1 MNRLRAP
8 ICSPSFSP
16 DSLFMRDTVR
26 FCLASLLTPVWLAAL
41 LVLFLLAPPSLAQP
55 VIDADSRASGDTLTL
70 DAAVQEAL
78 GSNYQIRIARN
89 EAAVAENN
97 ATLGNAGFLPV
108 LTADGQASQSLASS
122 TQEFG
127 DTRQTQSGVVST
139 DYNAG
144 AEARWTLFDGFRRT
158 ATYDQ
163 LQAQEQQQAARS
175 IEQIEQ
181 EVAAVVV
188 AYSDVA
194 RLQQQVTV
202 FDEAVSISEERLR
215 IARLRKDLGSASDLE
230 VRQAQVDLNTDR
242 ADRLRAQAD
251 LSNARAQLAQQLGM
265 DRAPTAD
272 LAVSVEADIATD
284 LQEER
289 LRAIAE
295 QQSPA
300 VVQAERAVDVAEKD
314 VAITRG
320 DWFPALDLFGGY
332 SYSRTE
338 GGAGFL
344 RFSEVSQF
352 QYGASLVFTLFDGF
366 NRSRRQENAQVRVR
380 NAEFA
385 LSDVR
390 AQIAADITGAYQQY
404 ATRLEVVDLEREN
417 LEAASA
423 NVDIALERFRLGT
436 ITSVELRE
444 VQEQRIRAESRL
456 LDARFEAKRA
466 ETDLLRL
473 SGQLV
478 ASDSMP

>member
-1 MNRLRAP
+1 
-8 ICSPSFSP
+8 
-16 DSLFMRDTVR
+16 MRDIVR
-26 FCLASLLTPVWLAAL
+26 YRSVRLLSPVKLAAALIL
-41 LVLFLLAPPSLAQP
+41 LVFAPSSFAQP
-55 VIDADSRASGDTLTL
+55 VPDVDSRSPGDTLTL

-78 GSNYQIRIARN
+78 EANYQIRIARN
-89 EAAVAENN
+89 GAAVAKNN

-108 LTADGQASQSLASS
+108 ATADGQASQSLASS

-127 DTRQTQSGVVST
+127 ETRQTQSGVVT
-139 DYNAG
+139 TNYNAG
-144 AEARWTLFDGFRRT
+144 AEARWTVFDGFRRM
-158 ATYDQ
+158 ATLNQ
-163 LQAQEQQQAARS
+163 LQAQEEQQAALS
-175 IEQIEQ
+175 MQQIEQ

-202 FDEAVSISEERLR
+202 FDEAVAISEERFR

-230 VRQAQVDLNTDR
+230 VRQAKVDLNTDR
-242 ADRLRAQAD
+242 ADRLRVQAD
-251 LSNARAQLAQQLGM
+251 LSNAQAQLVQQLGT
-265 DRAPTAD
+265 DRASTAD
-272 LAVSVEADIATD
+272 LAVSVETDIATD
-284 LQEER
+284 LQEKR
-289 LRAIAE
+289 LRAIAD
-295 QQSPA
+295 QQSPV
-300 VVQAERAVDVAEKD
+300 VVQAERAVEVAEKD
-314 VAITRG
+314 VAIARG

-352 QYGASLVFTLFDGF
+352 QYGASLVFTIFDGF

-385 LSDVR
+385 LSDIR

-404 ATRLEVVDLEREN
+404 TTRLEVVELEKEN

-478 ASDSMP
+478 ANDAMP

>member
-1 MNRLRAP
+1 
-8 ICSPSFSP
+8 
-16 DSLFMRDTVR
+16 MRDRVR
-26 FCLASLLTPVWLAAL
+26 LTQAL
-41 LVLFLLAPPSLAQP
+41 RVLIAGLVLSALSVFLALPAHAQQ
-55 VIDADSRASGDTLTL
+55 ASAAVTPGDTLTL
-70 DAAVQEAL
+70 DRAVQQAL
-78 GSNYQIRIARN
+78 ASNFRIRIARN
-89 EAAVAENN
+89 AATIAENN

-108 LTADGQASQSLASS
+108 ATADGRASQSLANS

-127 DTRQTQSGVVST
+127 DTRQTQTGVVST

-144 AEARWTLFDGFRRT
+144 AEVRWTVFDGFQRL

-163 LQAQEQQQAARS
+163 LQAEQGRQSAQTMQQV
-175 IEQIEQ
+175 EE

-194 RLQQQVTV
+194 RLQQQVAV
-202 FDEAVSISEERLR
+202 FDEAVAISEERFR

-242 ADRLRAQAD
+242 ADRLRVRAD
-251 LSNARAQLAQQLGM
+251 LSDARAQLAQRLGL
-265 DRAPTAD
+265 DGLNAQG
-272 LAVSVEADIATD
+272 LAVSEEAEIATG
-284 LQEER
+284 LEEER
-289 LRAIAE
+289 VQAVAE
-295 QQSPA
+295 RQSPA
-300 VVQAERAVDVAEKD
+300 VVQARRAVDVAEQD
-314 VAITRG
+314 VAIARG

-332 SYSRTE
+332 SYARTE

-352 QYGASLVFTLFDGF
+352 QYGASLVFTVFDGF
-366 NRSRRQENAQVRVR
+366 NRSRRQENARVRVR
-380 NAEFA
+380 TAEFA
-385 LSDVR
+385 LSDTR
-390 AQIAADITGAYQQY
+390 AQVAANITGAYERY
-404 ATRLEVVDLEREN
+404 ATRLQVLELEQEN
-417 LEAASA
+417 LGAAAA

-466 ETDLLRL
+466 ETELLRL

-478 ASDSMP
+478 GDASDS

>member
-1 MNRLRAP
+1 MRDL
-8 ICSPSFSP
+8 
-16 DSLFMRDTVR
+16 LFMRDIAR
-26 FCLASLLTPVWLAAL
+26 FRSAFSLPAWLAAL
-41 LVLFLLAPPSLAQP
+41 AVLILIVLFLGALPAIAQP
-55 VIDADSRASGDTLTL
+55 VSGADSRAPGDTLTL

-78 GSNYQIRIARN
+78 GSNFQIRIARN
-89 EAAVAENN
+89 EAAVAQNN

-108 LTADGQASQSLASS
+108 ATADGRASQSLASS

-127 DTRQTQSGVVST
+127 DTRQTQSGVVT
-139 DYNAG
+139 TNYNAG
-144 AEARWTLFDGFRRT
+144 AEARWTVFDGFRRT
-158 ATYDQ
+158 ATYNQ
-163 LQAQEQQQAARS
+163 LQAEEEQQAARS
-175 IEQIEQ
+175 MQQIEQ

-202 FDEAVSISEERLR
+202 FDESVSISEERLR

-265 DRAPTAD
+265 DRVPTTD
-272 LAVSVEADIATD
+272 LAVSVDADIATD
-284 LQEER
+284 LQEDR
-289 LRAIAE
+289 LRAMAE
-295 QQSPA
+295 RKSPA
-300 VVQAERAVDVAEKD
+300 VVQAERAVEVAEQD

-320 DWFPALDLFGGY
+320 DWFPALDVFGGY
-332 SYSRTE
+332 SYSRTD

-352 QYGASLVFTLFDGF
+352 EYGASLVFTIFDGF
-366 NRSRRQENAQVRVR
+366 NRTRQQENAQVRVR

-385 LSDVR
+385 LSDIQAEV
-390 AQIAADITGAYQQY
+390 AAGITGAYQQY
-404 ATRLEVVDLEREN
+404 ATRLQVVELEREN
-417 LEAASA
+417 LEAAAA

-478 ASDSMP
+478 GGDALP

>member
-1 MNRLRAP
+1 
-8 ICSPSFSP
+8 
-16 DSLFMRDTVR
+16 MRDIVR
-26 FCLASLLTPVWLAAL
+26 FYSARLLIPVELAVL
-41 LVLFLLAPPSLAQP
+41 LVLLALAPPSFAQSVP
-55 VIDADSRASGDTLTL
+55 DVDSRSPGDTLTL

-78 GSNYQIRIARN
+78 EANYQIRIARN
-89 EAAVAENN
+89 EAAVAKNN

-108 LTADGQASQSLASS
+108 ATADGRASQSLASS

-127 DTRQTQSGVVST
+127 ETRQTQSGVVT
-139 DYNAG
+139 TNYNAG
-144 AEARWTLFDGFRRT
+144 AEARWTVFDGFRRT

-163 LQAQEQQQAARS
+163 LQAEERQQAARS
-175 IEQIEQ
+175 IQQIEQ

-202 FDEAVSISEERLR
+202 FDESVAISEERLR

-242 ADRLRAQAD
+242 ADRLRARAD

-265 DRAPTAD
+265 DRASTAD

-300 VVQAERAVDVAEKD
+300 VLQAERAVEVAEKD
-314 VAITRG
+314 VAIIRG

-352 QYGASLVFTLFDGF
+352 QYGASLVFTIFDGF
-366 NRSRRQENAQVRVR
+366 NRSRREENARVRVR
-380 NAEFA
+380 NAVFA
-385 LSDVR
+385 LNDIR

-404 ATRLEVVDLEREN
+404 ATRLQVVELEKQN
-417 LEAASA
+417 LEAAAA

-456 LDARFEAKRA
+456 LDAQFEAKRA

-478 ASDSMP
+478 ANDAMP